1 MSENAPSEEQA
12 ETRIDAIRQRMGT
25 SAMPAEE
32 FEATFGDL
40 PTDDEG

>member
-1 MSENAPSEEQA
+1 VSVDLSVS
-12 ETRIDAIRQRMGT
+12 AIRKRMGT
-25 SAMPAEE
+25 EPMDAAL

>member
-1 MSENAPSEEQA
+1 MPENPPSDEEIA
-12 ETRIDAIRQRMGT
+12 TGIGAIRQRMGT
-25 SAMPAEE
+25 SAMSAEE

>member
-1 MSENAPSEEQA
+1 MSESAPSSGEA
-12 ETRIDAIRQRMGT
+12 ETGIDAIRQRMGT
-25 SAMPAEE
+25 VAMSAEE

>member
-1 MSENAPSEEQA
+1 MPESQPSEEESA
-12 ETRIDAIRQRMGT
+12 TGIGAIRQRMGS
-25 SAMPAEE
+25 SAMSAEE

>member
-1 MSENAPSEEQA
+1 MPENAPSDEKT
-12 ETRIDAIRQRMGT
+12 ETGIGAIRQRMGT
-25 SAMPAEE
+25 SAMSAEE